1 MNDAETLYFG
11 RLEAKIAAAERLYL
25 EHGAR
30 LKSDPGVA
38 AALAE
43 LELRLNALQLT
54 MSEAGFGNLCSA
66 CASTE
71 PGGCCDASIAGE
83 AYGLLLLV
91 NRLLGVELQRQNPWP
106 TCCVFVGPAGCT
118 LRAKPSICWNYNCR
132 HIHQM
137 LPRAYV
143 ERVERLVGQALQQ
156 LLVAEE
162 RIRASLALGGPTT
175 PVRPAA

>member
-25 EHGAR
+25 EHGTR

-43 LELRLNALQLT
+43 LELRLDALQLA
-54 MSEAGFGNLCSA
+54 MSEAGFGSLCSA

-71 PGGCCDASIAGE
+71 PGGCCDASIAEE
-83 AYGLLLLV
+83 AYSLLLLV

-106 TCCVFVGPAGCT
+106 ACCVFVGRTGWIP
-118 LRAKPSICWNYNCR
+118 RAKPSICWNYNCR
-132 HIHQM
+132 HIHQT
-137 LPRAYV
+137 LPRADV
-143 ERVERLVGQALQQ
+143 ERVEKLVGQALQQ

-162 RIRASLALGGPTT
+162 RASLTLGGPTT